1 MKRSVLHVI
10 CGTVLFCLLSI
21 SAYSATYDVTIQ
33 NFSFNPPTLTIAV
46 GDTVKWTN
54 QASISHTSTS
64 GSQCTADGKWDS
76 GLISS
81 GGIFTHTFTSPGTF
95 PYFCEVGAH
104 CSSFGMIGVILV
116 NPLLGDINNDGI
128 IDISDVILVLRM
140 ALKIDPIQPCS
151 DINNDGVVDI
161 SDVIL
166 TLRMALKLDPLQ
178 QCI

>member
-1 MKRSVLHVI
+1 
-10 CGTVLFCLLSI
+10 
-21 SAYSATYDVTIQ
+21 
-33 NFSFNPPTLTIAV
+33 
-46 GDTVKWTN
+46 
-54 QASISHTSTS
+54 
-64 GSQCTADGKWDS
+64 
-76 GLISS
+76 
-81 GGIFTHTFTSPGTF
+81 
-95 PYFCEVGAH
+95 
-104 CSSFGMIGVILV
+104 MIGVILV